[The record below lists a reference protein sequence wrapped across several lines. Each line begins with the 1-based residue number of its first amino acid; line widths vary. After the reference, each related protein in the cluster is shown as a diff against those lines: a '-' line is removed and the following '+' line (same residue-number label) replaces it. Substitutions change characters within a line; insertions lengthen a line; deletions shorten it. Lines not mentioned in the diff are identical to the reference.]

1 MIIISVYI
9 NSVESKIRDYLADAD
24 ILHSKGLEDFRD
36 KSLRRAMA
44 LARRHEKYEAVLM
57 ILNKEWNYK
66 SIFNPKDISEDYEK
80 VNEDLSRSLEYRK
93 LILKVSKSLEKG
105 EIRDQ
110 QLKEE
115 WDDIIQNPLM
125 SLEKKPTGY
134 EEKYFFHHNW
144 MRYFHRTRD
153 YKKCC
158 YHQEQLIKHFE
169 SRPDM
174 LVEYKTEYMF
184 ELNGLVVAH
193 CQNLDLIKAKETLTK
208 LIQLQQWNL
217 FPAERITLIDTTLI
231 ALSNIMHGF
240 FSTNFEEV
248 LQIAKQAVQLLT
260 TENASSRHKAFRF

>member
-1 MIIISVYI
+1 MS
-9 NSVESKIRDYLADAD
+9 DAD
-24 ILHSKGLEDFRD
+24 VLHSKGLENFRD
-36 KSLRRAMA
+36 KSLRKAKA
-44 LARRHEKYEAVLM
+44 LAMKHEKHEAVLM

-66 SIFNPKDISEDYEK
+66 SIFNPKEVSKEYEK
-80 VNEDLSRSLEYRK
+80 VIEDLTRSLEYRK
-93 LILKVSKSLEKG
+93 LIFKVSQSLEKG

-110 QLKEE
+110 QLKKE

-125 SLEKKPTGY
+125 SLEKEPMGY

-144 MRYFHRTRD
+144 MRYFHRTRE

-169 SRPDM
+169 SRPDL
-174 LVEYKTEYMF
+174 LVEYKIEYMF

-240 FSTNFEEV
+240 FSIDFEEV
-248 LQIAKQAVQLLT
+248 LQIAKQAEELLKK
-260 TENASSRHKAFRF
+260 ENASSHHKAFLFLNLAKIYICTRGI